1 MKILVLFLIVA
12 TFQLNAQNNLFQYNR
27 TVFDDFGLSE
37 EEIADYKSEGSLS
50 IFNKEKHNSRLA
62 SKLFNLKVGQSIKL
76 NKANKKKLTVL
87 EKVNVEDYRLNY
99 IFFDGSELEYEDIE
113 KQRNKI
119 LQMAKTYSF
128 PTLAQMYSMNMS
140 KNRGGDSGW
149 FKKRSVPQGFQDAA
163 LSSMRVANETFKVDL
178 ISENW
183 YYLISK
189 SYSPILIEEILVL
202 ETPL

>member
-1 MKILVLFLIVA
+1 M
-12 TFQLNAQNNLFQYNR
+12 
-27 TVFDDFGLSE
+27 D
-37 EEIADYKSEGSLS
+37 
-50 IFNKEKHNSRLA
+50 
-62 SKLFNLKVGQSIKL
+62 
-76 NKANKKKLTVL
+76 
-87 EKVNVEDYRLNY
+87 
-99 IFFDGSELEYEDIE
+99 
-113 KQRNKI
+113 
-119 LQMAKTYSF
+119 
-128 PTLAQMYSMNMS
+128 MS